1 MGRLSVVMAFYCVG
15 HVLANRVPGL
25 EAAQKAARVVRD
37 RRFLQNPDQFRVYW
51 YEKNK
56 ILK

>member
-37 RRFLQNPDQFRVYW
+37 RRFLQNPDQFRVHW
-51 YEKNK
+51 YEV
-56 ILK
+56 